1 MIRTWLIY
9 IASVNSKVKLQV
21 RRVIAGGSGNPTLA
35 ECKTLALSHLK
46 FFGKLSVLRARPE
59 SFFRPEGP
67 AGAEPR
73 PQGRSPGQGAD
84 LGPFYA
90 PFAPKR
96 VKFAQVT
103 DPKTS
108 RVAVLFHQGHRT
120 HWGAMSYI
128 GICRQERYMILKIA
142 KITLATEQP

>member
-1 MIRTWLIY
+1 MGSDETAITIPGGP
-9 IASVNSKVKLQV
+9 
-21 RRVIAGGSGNPTLA
+21 RVIDVFDGNG
-35 ECKTLALSHLK
+35 
-46 FFGKLSVLRARPE
+46 GKLLVLWARPE
-59 SFFRPEGP
+59 SFFRPDGP

-84 LGPFYA
+84 FGPFYA

-108 RVAVLFHQGHRT
+108 RIAVLFHQGHRT
-120 HWGAMSYI
+120 HWGAMS
-128 GICRQERYMILKIA
+128 
-142 KITLATEQP
+142 

>member
-1 MIRTWLIY
+1 MQLAALAHVVAALQSKTSL
-9 IASVNSKVKLQV
+9 AS
-21 RRVIAGGSGNPTLA
+21 IDTLA
-35 ECKTLALSHLK
+35 SSAEV
-46 FFGKLSVLRARPE
+46 GKLSVLRARPE

-73 PQGRSPGQGAD
+73 PQGRSPGQGVD

-108 RVAVLFHQGHRT
+108 RIAILFHQGHRT

-142 KITLATEQP
+142 KITLATEHSSEAITLKNGFSAVF

>member
-1 MIRTWLIY
+1 MYFQHVASRRGYLSRASTSGRRPWGGHTARRRFICEAGLAVCKILGIR
-9 IASVNSKVKLQV
+9 AK
-21 RRVIAGGSGNPTLA
+21 R
-35 ECKTLALSHLK
+35 
-46 FFGKLSVLRARPE
+46 GKLLVLWARPE

-84 LGPFYA
+84 FGPFYA

-108 RVAVLFHQGHRT
+108 RIAVLFHQGHRT
-120 HWGAMSYI
+120 H
-128 GICRQERYMILKIA
+128 
-142 KITLATEQP
+142 

>member
-1 MIRTWLIY
+1 MERGTFPRRISGSPSPSLGGPVAALIKN
-9 IASVNSKVKLQV
+9 ASSLNTLEAPASGERANFWCCELGQKV
-21 RRVIAGGSGNPTLA
+21 
-35 ECKTLALSHLK
+35 
-46 FFGKLSVLRARPE
+46 
-59 SFFRPEGP
+59 FFRPEGP

-73 PQGRSPGQGAD
+73 PQGRSPDQGAD
-84 LGPFYA
+84 FGPFYA

-108 RVAVLFHQGHRT
+108 RIAILFHQGHRT